1 MRVTVQ
7 LFARLGDLA
16 GRREEPYD
24 LATGAR
30 AADVWDAVV
39 AAHPNVG
46 ALAGA
51 VSCAINADFAPLSA
65 EVRDGDE
72 VAFLPPVSGGAGADD
87 RRKRR

>member
-16 GRREEPYD
+16 GRREETYD
-24 LATGAR
+24 LAPGAR
-30 AADVWDAVV
+30 AADVWDAV
-39 AAHPNVG
+39 ATAHPDVRT
-46 ALAGA
+46 LAGA

-72 VAFLPPVSGGAGADD
+72 IAFLPPVSGGAGPDG
-87 RRKRR
+87 RRPRR